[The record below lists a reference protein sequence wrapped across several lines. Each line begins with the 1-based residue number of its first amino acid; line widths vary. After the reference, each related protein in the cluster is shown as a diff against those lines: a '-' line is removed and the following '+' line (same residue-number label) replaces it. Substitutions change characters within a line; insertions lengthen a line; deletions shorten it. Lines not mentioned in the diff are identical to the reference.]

1 MSVQLVSNVLC
12 CGGKGKPNTTFMEQ
26 AQPCNQKQREMLAR
40 LLEEAKKRESETLES
55 EYDVDRR
62 IENEFVPKLA
72 QEQAGVSELIAKIGP
87 LRKELEVAEGS
98 LSDLGFTFDDDRLS
112 LKYDA
117 PAKLRK
123 ALEAEKR
130 SARIERQRSLK
141 KYDLAILG
149 VWSAENTGEAKGI
162 VEALL

>member
-1 MSVQLVSNVLC
+1 
-12 CGGKGKPNTTFMEQ
+12 
-26 AQPCNQKQREMLAR
+26 MLAR
-40 LLEEAKKRESETLES
+40 LVEEAKKRESETLES

-72 QEQAGVSELIAKIGP
+72 QDEKGASELIAKIGP
-87 LRKELEVAEGS
+87 LRKELEVAEGT
-98 LSDLGFTFDDDRLS
+98 LRDLGFTFEDDRLK
-112 LKYDA
+112 LRYDA
-117 PAKLRK
+117 PASLRK

-130 SARIERQRSLK
+130 SAQIERQRSLK

>member
-1 MSVQLVSNVLC
+1 MLELLV
-12 CGGKGKPNTTFMEQ
+12 
-26 AQPCNQKQREMLAR
+26 
-40 LLEEAKKRESETLES
+40 EEAKKRESETLES

-72 QEQAGVSELIAKIGP
+72 QEQKGASELVTKIGP
-87 LRKELEVAEGS
+87 LRKELEVAEKTLG
-98 LSDLGFTFDDDRLS
+98 DLGFDFDDDRLK
-112 LKYDA
+112 LRYDA
-117 PAKLRK
+117 SASLRK

-149 VWSAENTGEAKGI
+149 VWSAETTGEAKGI

>member
-1 MSVQLVSNVLC
+1 MLASILYVV
-12 CGGKGKPNTTFMEQ
+12 GGEGYAIHTTFMEQ
-26 AQPCNQKQREMLAR
+26 ARPCNQKQREMLAR
-40 LLEEAKKRESETLES
+40 LLEEAKKRESEALES

-62 IENEFVPKLA
+62 IEKDFVPKLA
-72 QEQAGVSELIAKIGP
+72 REEAGASELMAKIGP
-87 LRKELEVAEGS
+87 LRKELEVAEKALG
-98 LSDLGFTFDDDRLS
+98 DLGFAFDDGQLS

-123 ALEAEKR
+123 ALDAEKR

-141 KYDLAILG
+141 KYDLATLG
-149 VWSAENTGEAKGI
+149 VWSAESTGEAKGI

>member
-1 MSVQLVSNVLC
+1 
-12 CGGKGKPNTTFMEQ
+12 MEQ

-40 LLEEAKKRESETLES
+40 LLEEAKKRESEALES
-55 EYDVDRR
+55 EDDLDRR
-62 IENEFVPKLA
+62 IEKEFVPKLA
-72 QEQAGVSELIAKIGP
+72 QEQAGAPELIAKIGP
-87 LRKELEVAEGS
+87 LRKELAVAEET
-98 LSDLGFTFDDDRLS
+98 LDDLGFRFDDDRLR
-112 LKYDA
+112 LNWDA

-141 KYDLAILG
+141 KYDLAVLG
-149 VWSAENTGEAKGI
+149 VWSAETTVEAKGI